1 MRINSVFVAI
11 SILLSG
17 FASYE
22 YHPVKEQA
30 AIGQNHTSCEYDV
43 LIERHAASVYSLE
56 VHKLVERCL
65 EIKGWAGPYAEY
77 QPGKNMSV
85 EKANN

>member
-17 FASYE
+17 LASSR

-30 AIGQNHTSCEYDV
+30 AIEQDHTSCEYDV
-43 LIERHAASVYSLE
+43 LIERHGASVYSLE
-56 VHKLVERCL
+56 VHQLVERCL
-65 EIKGWAGPYAEY
+65 EIKGWVGPYAEE
-77 QPGKNMSV
+77 QPGQNMSV
-85 EKANN
+85 ESS

>member
-17 FASYE
+17 FASYR

-30 AIGQNHTSCEYDV
+30 AIEQDHTNCEYDV
-43 LIERHAASVYSLE
+43 LIEHHGASVYSLE
-56 VHKLVERCL
+56 VHQLVERCL
-65 EIKGWAGPYAEY
+65 EIKGWVGPYVEE
-77 QPGKNMSV
+77 QVGKNMSV
-85 EKANN
+85 ESF

>member
-1 MRINSVFVAI
+1 MRISSVFVAA

-17 FASYE
+17 FASSRYQ
-22 YHPVKEQA
+22 PVEEQA
-30 AIGQNHTSCEYDV
+30 AFEQDHTNCEYDV
-43 LIERHAASVYSLE
+43 LIEQHGASVYSLE

-65 EIKGWAGPYAEY
+65 EIKGWVGPYVEE

-85 EKANN
+85 ESF

>member
-11 SILLSG
+11 SILLLG
-17 FASYE
+17 FASYR

-30 AIGQNHTSCEYDV
+30 VFEQDHTNCEYDV
-43 LIERHAASVYSLE
+43 LIERHGASVYNLE
-56 VHKLVERCL
+56 IHQLVERCL
-65 EIKGWAGPYAEY
+65 EIKGWVGPYTDN

-85 EKANN
+85 ESFN